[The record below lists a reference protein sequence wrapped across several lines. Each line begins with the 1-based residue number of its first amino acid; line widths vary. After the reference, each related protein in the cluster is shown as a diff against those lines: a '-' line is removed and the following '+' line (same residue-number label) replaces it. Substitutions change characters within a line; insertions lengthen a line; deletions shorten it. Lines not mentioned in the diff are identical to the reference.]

1 MVKQTKVSER
11 TTHIAHTDTQVGITV
26 NNNNLTNN
34 LTYNLYKQTQKK
46 NLTDR
51 QLLLLE
57 NLTEQYHK
65 AYKHNYYGWTQI
77 NKALV
82 KFLKSNQTEEDWFHI
97 GIGLPSPME
106 KGWLKGIS
114 RKYF

>member
-46 NLTDR
+46 
-51 QLLLLE
+51 
-57 NLTEQYHK
+57 
-65 AYKHNYYGWTQI
+65 I
-77 NKALV
+77 
-82 KFLKSNQTEEDWFHI
+82 
-97 GIGLPSPME
+97 
-106 KGWLKGIS
+106 
-114 RKYF
+114 